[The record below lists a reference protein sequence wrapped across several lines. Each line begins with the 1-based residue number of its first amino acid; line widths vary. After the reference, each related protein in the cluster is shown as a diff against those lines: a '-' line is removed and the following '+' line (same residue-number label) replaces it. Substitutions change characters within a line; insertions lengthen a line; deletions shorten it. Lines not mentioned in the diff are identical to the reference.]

1 MSQIF
6 LKVDCLSKVVSIRV
20 PEWVDEKKLREIIN
34 RALAEISPRIMSI
47 DKLREVLGVEELEE
61 EISDDVYVREK
72 EKERVKW
79 LY

>member
-1 MSQIF
+1 M
-6 LKVDCLSKVVSIRV
+6 SKVVTIRV

>member
-1 MSQIF
+1 
-6 LKVDCLSKVVSIRV
+6 LSKVVTIRV

>member
-1 MSQIF
+1 M
-6 LKVDCLSKVVSIRV
+6 SKVVTIRV

-34 RALAEISPRIMSI
+34 KALAEISPRIMSI

-72 EKERVKW
+72 EKERIKW

>member
-1 MSQIF
+1 MTC
-6 LKVDCLSKVVSIRV
+6 LGKVITITV
-20 PEWVDEKKLREIIN
+20 PEWIDEKRFREIIN

-47 DKLREVLGVEELEE
+47 DRLREILGVKELKE

-79 LY
+79 SY

>member
-1 MSQIF
+1 
-6 LKVDCLSKVVSIRV
+6 LGKVITITV
-20 PEWVDEKKLREIIN
+20 PEWVDEKRLREIIN

-47 DKLREVLGVEELEE
+47 DKLREILGVKELKE

-79 LY
+79 SY

>member
-1 MSQIF
+1 
-6 LKVDCLSKVVSIRV
+6 LSKIVTIRV

-47 DKLREVLGVEELEE
+47 DKLREILGVEELEE

-72 EKERVKW
+72 EKERIKW

>member
-1 MSQIF
+1 M
-6 LKVDCLSKVVSIRV
+6 SKVVTIRV

-34 RALAEISPRIMSI
+34 KALAEISPRIMSI

-61 EISDDVYVREK
+61 EISDDVYIREK
-72 EKERVKW
+72 EKERIKW

>member
-1 MSQIF
+1 
-6 LKVDCLSKVVSIRV
+6 LSKVVTIRV
-20 PEWVDEKKLREIIN
+20 PEWVDEEKLREIIN
-34 RALAEISPRIMSI
+34 MALAEISPRIMSI
-47 DKLREVLGVEELEE
+47 NKLREILGVEEVEE

>member
-1 MSQIF
+1 MSKI
-6 LKVDCLSKVVSIRV
+6 VTIRI

>member
-1 MSQIF
+1 M
-6 LKVDCLSKVVSIRV
+6 SKVVTIRV
-20 PEWVDEKKLREIIN
+20 PEWVDEEKLREIIN
-34 RALAEISPRIMSI
+34 MALAEISPRIMSI
-47 DKLREVLGVEELEE
+47 NKLREILGVEEVEE

>member
-1 MSQIF
+1 M
-6 LKVDCLSKVVSIRV
+6 SKVVTIRV

-47 DKLREVLGVEELEE
+47 DKLREILGVEELEE

>member
-1 MSQIF
+1 
-6 LKVDCLSKVVSIRV
+6 LEVDCLSKVVTIRV

-34 RALAEISPRIMSI
+34 RALGEISPRIMSI
-47 DKLREVLGVEELEE
+47 DRLREILGVEELEE

-72 EKERVKW
+72 EKERIKW

>member
-1 MSQIF
+1 
-6 LKVDCLSKVVSIRV
+6 VGCLSKVVTIRV
-20 PEWVDEKKLREIIN
+20 PEWVDEEKLREIIN
-34 RALAEISPRIMSI
+34 MALAEISPRIMSI
-47 DKLREVLGVEELEE
+47 NKLREILGVEEVEE